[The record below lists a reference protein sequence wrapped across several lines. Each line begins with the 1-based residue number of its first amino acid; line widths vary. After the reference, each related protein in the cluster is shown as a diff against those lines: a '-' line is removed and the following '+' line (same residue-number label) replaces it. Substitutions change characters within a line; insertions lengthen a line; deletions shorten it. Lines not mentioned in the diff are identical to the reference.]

1 MEELISLIERTQAG
15 DLDAFGTIV
24 TRFQDMAV
32 GYAYSILGDLH
43 LAEDAAQEAFIQAY
57 RDLDK
62 LRELVSFP
70 GWFRKIVFKYCDR
83 FIRKRVET
91 IPLEAAVEMPS
102 LGKSPAEAVL
112 EQEMKDVVLA
122 AIQALPEKERIVTT
136 LFYIDG
142 YSQNEIANFLEVP
155 VTTVNSRLHYSR
167 KRLKERLSTMVK
179 DDLQEKRPSKDERFA
194 SKVKEA
200 LREIEGYRSEAKFH
214 QGAISDIA
222 SLVPEA
228 SHNISVITRTAYLAS
243 KFGYHTVPLMD
254 IAKMAAML
262 DHECEEL
269 YELAELSVLKLS
281 GTPRVV
287 ELAELAA
294 KAQSEEEKQHIRE
307 EIENLK
313 ATADYPNI
321 EEALEGNEREKRER
335 KIAPIPEDV
344 DAEALKQRAH
354 DFLEA
359 LVDKNFE
366 KAYTVA
372 GTRGYEW
379 VEQHDAYSNVEK
391 IITVGEPFRWSDRYA
406 GGKGVHIPFE
416 IELADGKIR
425 KALINIRW
433 DNPEGEWR
441 FDGGL

>member
-1 MEELISLIERTQAG
+1 MALAKSPAPQSAG
-15 DLDAFGTIV
+15 FT
-24 TRFQDMAV
+24 
-32 GYAYSILGDLH
+32 
-43 LAEDAAQEAFIQAY
+43 
-57 RDLDK
+57 
-62 LRELVSFP
+62 
-70 GWFRKIVFKYCDR
+70 
-83 FIRKRVET
+83 RKRVDI
-91 IPLEAAVEMPS
+91 IPLEAAVEIPS

-122 AIQALPEKERIVTT
+122 AIQALPEKERVVTT
-136 LFYIDG
+136 LFYING
-142 YSQNEIANFLEVP
+142 YSQNEIADFLEVP

-167 KRLKERLSTMVK
+167 KRLKERLFTMVK

-194 SKVKEA
+194 NQVKEA
-200 LREIEGYRSEAKFH
+200 LREIEGYYSEAKFH
-214 QGAISDIA
+214 QGAIRDIA
-222 SLVPEA
+222 GLVEEA
-228 SHNISVITRTAYLAS
+228 SYNIRVITRTAYLAS
-243 KFGYHTVPLMD
+243 KFGYHTGPLMD

-262 DHECEEL
+262 DHECGEL
-269 YELAELSVLKLS
+269 YELAELAVLNQG
-281 GTPRVV
+281 GTGVV
-287 ELAELAA
+287 RLAELAA

-307 EIENLK
+307 EIENLE

-321 EEALEGNEREKRER
+321 EEALEGNEREKLER
-335 KIAPIPEDV
+335 KIAPIPEDA

-354 DFLEA
+354 NFLEA

-372 GTRGYEW
+372 GTKGYEW
-379 VEQHDAYSNVEK
+379 VEQHDGYSNVEK
-391 IITVGEPFRWSDRYA
+391 IITVEEPFRWSDRYA

-416 IELADGKIR
+416 IELADGRIR